1 MPMTP
6 EDHNKTLSIIYGLI
20 GILILIAL
28 TIWGVLEARRHPSDI
43 IQRVGWGFYLLPI
56 PLLKLLTAYG
66 LYSRRR
72 WARIIAL
79 IFSVLY
85 IWIFPLG
92 TILAIYTWS
101 FCFSADGRRFYTK
114 A

>member
-1 MPMTP
+1 MSP
-6 EDHNKTLSIIYGLI
+6 EDNNKTLSIIYLLI
-20 GILILIAL
+20 SVLILIAL
-28 TIWGVLEARRHPSDI
+28 TVWIVSEARRHPSDF
-43 IQRVGWGFYLLPI
+43 IQRVGWGFYVLPL
-56 PLLKLLTAYG
+56 PLLKLLTAHG
-66 LYSRRR
+66 LYNRRR

-92 TILAIYTWS
+92 TALAIYTWW
-101 FCFSADGRRFYTK
+101 FLFSADGKQLYVK